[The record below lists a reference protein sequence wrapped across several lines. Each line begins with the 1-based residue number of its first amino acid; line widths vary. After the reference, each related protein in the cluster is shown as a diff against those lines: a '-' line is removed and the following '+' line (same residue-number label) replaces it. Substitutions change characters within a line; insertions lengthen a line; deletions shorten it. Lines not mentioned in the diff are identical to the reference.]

1 MAANSNNNNNNT
13 ITNKIVPIF
22 SGKHWIKLTFDN
34 PNSAL
39 QALQEN
45 GNVFNG
51 SIIGVVPYHKSIIE
65 KLENRKIFINDNDST
80 IMGEGNLDIPLDKV
94 NQIINQQS
102 KLVSTP
108 GGTLNKTT
116 TTLLARLFLQVQL
129 LQQQLLQLVE
139 DHYIID

>member
-1 MAANSNNNNNNT
+1 
-13 ITNKIVPIF
+13 
-22 SGKHWIKLTFDN
+22 
-34 PNSAL
+34 
-39 QALQEN
+39 
-45 GNVFNG
+45 
-51 SIIGVVPYHKSIIE
+51 
-65 KLENRKIFINDNDST
+65 
-80 IMGEGNLDIPLDKV
+80 MGEGNLDIPLDKV

-116 TTLLARLFLQVQL
+116 TTITVTTTLLVRLFLQVQL

>member
-1 MAANSNNNNNNT
+1 
-13 ITNKIVPIF
+13 
-22 SGKHWIKLTFDN
+22 
-34 PNSAL
+34 
-39 QALQEN
+39 
-45 GNVFNG
+45 
-51 SIIGVVPYHKSIIE
+51 
-65 KLENRKIFINDNDST
+65 
-80 IMGEGNLDIPLDKV
+80 MGEGNLDIPLDKV

-116 TTLLARLFLQVQL
+116 TTVTTTLLVRLFLQVQL

>member
-1 MAANSNNNNNNT
+1 
-13 ITNKIVPIF
+13 
-22 SGKHWIKLTFDN
+22 
-34 PNSAL
+34 
-39 QALQEN
+39 
-45 GNVFNG
+45 
-51 SIIGVVPYHKSIIE
+51 
-65 KLENRKIFINDNDST
+65 
-80 IMGEGNLDIPLDKV
+80 MGEGNLDIPLDKV